1 MIHASVVL
9 IPRGGALRFFAQSD
23 VTGISDD
30 KILAKCHVS
39 SLQGQQRS
47 HGFWI
52 RPNRL
57 ALDKKLSLQTR
68 GRYTL
73 RRVAAGARLWSENRA
88 LLAPL
93 LVQESG
99 RTTRELR
106 DRHTL

>member
-1 MIHASVVL
+1 MIKLSLSATSA
-9 IPRGGALRFFAQSD
+9 PYRDNSE
-23 VTGISDD
+23 VT
-30 KILAKCHVS
+30 
-39 SLQGQQRS
+39 
-47 HGFWI
+47 GFWI
-52 RPNRL
+52 TPNRL

-93 LVQESG
+93 LVRESG